1 MLNKINFK
9 TLNIKM
15 EQLKTPEWKSF
26 VRNYLD
32 INFNLKKLTSR
43 NMKALQQFESI
54 FLSTGDDGNFIR
66 EDDGNLAVNE
76 GFTEEAFKI

>member
-1 MLNKINFK
+1 
-9 TLNIKM
+9 M